1 MKLRY
6 ALVWLILAFTG
17 WVHAATVN
25 SVNTT
30 NDLVLLNPNT
40 VNTNYI
46 TVTDGTIG
54 DGTSALWTYDLAS
67 VAAQDA
73 SHLKPLFYNGRW
85 IKNLMAGGT
94 NTSTLVAS
102 TNYNVVA
109 GTNIIVDTVITSGT
123 NVEFTISATNKFA
136 DLYVTNLYVTN
147 LYTSNLFVTN
157 LTVNSNTT
165 FKGKVIFQTNVT
177 IYGLLSVTNLTP
189 NTVVKVDSNTNLASI
204 ANGSAGAL
212 TNDGSGNFGWF
223 DLSGVVGTPYAVS
236 NYFAAPGANMTI
248 TTNVVGTNVTWTFA
262 STGGGAAYDVTNYFL
277 AAGSTNI
284 TISTNVTGTN
294 VTWTLDVGSGIT
306 GIITTNYTLDVGSNM
321 ILDETISGTNVTW
334 TVRVNDPLVI
344 TNNIGAI
351 LSVGSTTYFD
361 MNKASQTNA
370 VSGSMAFLYATNGV
384 DLLHRTHVRCLMN
397 GSGSDQTLTFPVIS
411 SGANGW
417 RTNAF
422 SPVPPAITNNT
433 VILVYLH
440 CFGPTGTL
448 AQQTNCLVSFEYY

>member
-1 MKLRY
+1 MKLRI

-17 WVHAATVN
+17 WVHAAIVGSVN
-25 SVNTT
+25 ST
-30 NDLVLLNPNT
+30 NELVLLNPNT
-40 VNTNYI
+40 VNTNYM

-54 DGTSALWTYDLAS
+54 DGTSALWTYDLVS

-102 TNYNVVA
+102 TNYNIVA

-177 IYGLLSVTNLTP
+177 IYGLVSITNLTP
-189 NTVVKVDSNTNLASI
+189 NTVVKVDANTNLASI

-223 DLSGVVGTPYAVS
+223 DLSGVVGTPYAV
-236 NYFAAPGANMTI
+236 
-248 TTNVVGTNVTWTFA
+248 
-262 STGGGAAYDVTNYFL
+262 TNYFL
-277 AAGSTNI
+277 AAGSTNV
-284 TISTNVTGTN
+284 TIVTNVTGTN
-294 VTWTLDVGSGIT
+294 VTWTIDASAGIT
-306 GIITTNYTLDVGSNM
+306 GIITTNYTLAAGTNM
-321 ILDETISGTNVTW
+321 VIDTTTVGTNVTF
-334 TVRVNDPLVI
+334 TASLDPTDI
-344 TNNIGAI
+344 RTHGNIGAI
-351 LSVGSTTYFD
+351 LSVGSTTYMD
-361 MNKASQTNA
+361 MATASRTND
-370 VSGSMAFLYATNGV
+370 VSGAMTFLYATNGV
-384 DLLHRTHVRCLMN
+384 DLLHRTHVRCLLN
-397 GSGSDQTLTFPVIS
+397 GSGSDQTLTFPIIA
-411 SGANGW
+411 SGVNGW

-440 CFGPTGTL
+440 CFGPTGNL